1 MTSTPLFDMT
11 GYACTDAS
19 GEWPLDDGA
28 EVLCT
33 VTTPRGPTEITVT
46 VNATSDYPYLG
57 YVWFS
62 PDAMVGP
69 PWHGEECARW
79 SGHSYY
85 LDPPAGRVRP

>member
-1 MTSTPLFDMT
+1 MNAYDCT
-11 GYACTDAS
+11 GAS

-28 EVLCT
+28 EVICM

-46 VNATSDYPYLG
+46 VNSTADYPYLG
-57 YVWFS
+57 
-62 PDAMVGP
+62 
-69 PWHGEECARW
+69 CW